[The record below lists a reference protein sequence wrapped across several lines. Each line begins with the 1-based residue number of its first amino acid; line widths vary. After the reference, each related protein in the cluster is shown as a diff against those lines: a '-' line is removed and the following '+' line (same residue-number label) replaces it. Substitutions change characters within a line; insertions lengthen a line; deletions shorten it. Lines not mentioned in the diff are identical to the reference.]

1 MLNVLLYNLIIKQK
15 QQLMLGKMIHKR
27 ELDIVPVK
35 LKWSID
41 GRETTYSRLKAD
53 CSPVHCENSILTVAD
68 TYGHT

>member
-1 MLNVLLYNLIIKQK
+1 
-15 QQLMLGKMIHKR
+15 MIHKR

-41 GRETTYSRLKAD
+41 GRETTYFRLKAD

-68 TYGHT
+68 R